1 MASLAS
7 DTPSGSLSAG
17 SSSGSP
23 SASSAPA
30 SPAAAPTSVRGKLD
44 RAEELRAAG
53 GIKFQKKKYKSA
65 VRKYARIAAWVSPFA
80 KPAGGDPSAA
90 YAEMMGQGERS
101 AGSSDAPATESEQGE
116 AQTLMRIAHQNTAM
130 CFVKLKD
137 GARAVASCRKA
148 LNYDDGTM
156 GKVYRTL
163 AHSHLL
169 QRDIDEA
176 RAALDKVAALM
187 AQDAELL
194 AKGDKMTSKLEALYQ
209 TCLQQHEK
217 RERKRYAGMFDK

>member
-1 MASLAS
+1 MS
-7 DTPSGSLSAG
+7 D
-17 SSSGSP
+17 SSS
-23 SASSAPA
+23 SSA

-44 RAEELRAAG
+44 RAQELRAAG
-53 GIKFQKKKYKSA
+53 GLKFQQKKYKSA

-80 KPAGGDPSAA
+80 KPVGGDPSAA
-90 YAEMMGQGERS
+90 YAEMMGQGEN

-116 AQTLMRIAHQNTAM
+116 AQTLMRIAHQNMAM

-148 LNYDDGTM
+148 LKYDDGTM
-156 GKVYRTL
+156 WKVYRTL

-176 RAALDKVAALM
+176 RVALDKVAALM
-187 AQDAELL
+187 AEDAELL

-217 RERKRYAGMFDK
+217 RERKRYAGMFNK